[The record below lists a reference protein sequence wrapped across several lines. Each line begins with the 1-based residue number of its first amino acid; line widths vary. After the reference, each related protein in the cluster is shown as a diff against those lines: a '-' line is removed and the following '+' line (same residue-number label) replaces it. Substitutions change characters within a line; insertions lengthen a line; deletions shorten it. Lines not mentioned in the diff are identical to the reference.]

1 MTQVFLFVV
10 IYTMEDKCITID
22 CDFVDS
28 ETGEVFAKS
37 HRTVPQSQF
46 TEVYV
51 VRLYESFMRGVHL
64 QKHIA
69 LNISVYLDR
78 DLPKQ
83 LNLFDVY

>member
-1 MTQVFLFVV
+1 
-10 IYTMEDKCITID
+10 MEDKLITID

-28 ETGEVFAKS
+28 ETGEIIAKS
-37 HRTVPQSQF
+37 HKSVPQSQF

-51 VRLYESFMRGVHL
+51 VRLYECFMRGVYQ
-64 QKHIA
+64 QKHVA
-69 LNISVYLDR
+69 LNISVFLDR